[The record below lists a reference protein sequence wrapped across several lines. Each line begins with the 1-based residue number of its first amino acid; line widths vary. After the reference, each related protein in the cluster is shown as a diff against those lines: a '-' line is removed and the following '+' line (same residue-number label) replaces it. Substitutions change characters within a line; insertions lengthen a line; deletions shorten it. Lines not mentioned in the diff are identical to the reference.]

1 MGAHTDFHTWWFHFQ
16 AFAMVWLQGLTS
28 SIMNQLIKNYELHDT
43 VSMIEM
49 NQLKQK
55 IRLPMLQSNP
65 QIMFEQIASL
75 ENQFKPTM
83 MNSEKIAIVIDKL
96 PSKYQGV
103 LTLEMSKEGLSIMPR
118 HIEDVTFQCL
128 RAVLGSYVT
137 NTVIDNKPEDKTDQK

>member
-1 MGAHTDFHTWWFHFQ
+1 MGNHTDFHTWWFHFQ

-43 VSMIEM
+43 VAMIET

-55 IRLPMLQSNP
+55 IRLPN
-65 QIMFEQIASL
+65 MFEQIASL

-118 HIEDVTFQCL
+118 HIEDVTLRCW

-137 NTVIDNKPEDKTDQK
+137 NPVIDNKPEDKTDQK